1 MQVARMPD
9 IATSNPTGRKLIRC
23 AIYTRK
29 SHEEGLEQEFN
40 SLDAQREAAEAYIE
54 SQRMQGWRALPDP
67 YDDGGFSGSNMERP
81 GLQRLLADVDAGK
94 VDVIVVYKIDRLS
107 RSLLDFMKMIE
118 RFNEKGVSFVSVT
131 QHFNTTDPTGRMFLS
146 ILITFAQYERE
157 VIAERIRDKVAAA
170 KRRGKYCGGPAILGY
185 DVDRERKKLLV
196 NLAEAPRVQ
205 HIFRRF
211 TQLASAKSLAAEL
224 NEQGYRTK
232 SWTTKKGKHRSGSPW
247 NTGHIYRLLGN
258 RLYRGEVV
266 HKGKVYPGEHEA
278 IVSEGLWSRVQ
289 EVLSENTRTK
299 QTKARTKIISP
310 LEGVLRCG
318 HCDGAMGL
326 TYTQK
331 GARRYTYYH
340 CAKDAKRAVSRCPLK
355 RVPAGDIEKVVLEQL
370 SAVFRTPTL
379 VSQTCFAAKG
389 MEGAERERLL
399 TQKQQLVDDLLKVR
413 ALALEEVS
421 PEGNGSDPGAALAE
435 LNQEAVTLSRQLTDV
450 SARAQ
455 AFEADPIAERE
466 VSEAFQSVET
476 FWEDLFPLERNR
488 LIRLLVEKVEL
499 RETGIDME
507 LKTEGMTSL
516 IIELSG
522 LASEARER
530 SQVP

>member
-9 IATSNPTGRKLIRC
+9 IATNNPAGRKLIRC

-54 SQRMQGWRALPDP
+54 SQRMQGWRAPSDQ

-81 GLQRLLADVDAGK
+81 GLQRLLADMDAGK

-118 RFNEKGVSFVSVT
+118 RFNEKGISFVSVT

-196 NLAEAPRVQ
+196 NPAEAPLVQ
-205 HIFRRF
+205 HIFQRF
-211 TQLASAKSLAAEL
+211 TQLASAKSLAAKL

-258 RLYRGEVV
+258 RPLQGRGGPQGEGLSRRARGHRLQGTVV
-266 HKGKVYPGEHEA
+266 ASPGGSLGEHPGQADE
-278 IVSEGLWSRVQ
+278 SQNEDHL
-289 EVLSENTRTK
+289 T
-299 QTKARTKIISP
+299 ARGGAP
-310 LEGVLRCG
+310 LR
-318 HCDGAMGL
+318 
-326 TYTQK
+326 
-331 GARRYTYYH
+331 
-340 CAKDAKRAVSRCPLK
+340 PL
-355 RVPAGDIEKVVLEQL
+355 
-370 SAVFRTPTL
+370 
-379 VSQTCFAAKG
+379 
-389 MEGAERERLL
+389 
-399 TQKQQLVDDLLKVR
+399 
-413 ALALEEVS
+413 
-421 PEGNGSDPGAALAE
+421 
-435 LNQEAVTLSRQLTDV
+435 
-450 SARAQ
+450 
-455 AFEADPIAERE
+455 
-466 VSEAFQSVET
+466 
-476 FWEDLFPLERNR
+476 
-488 LIRLLVEKVEL
+488 
-499 RETGIDME
+499 
-507 LKTEGMTSL
+507 
-516 IIELSG
+516 
-522 LASEARER
+522 
-530 SQVP
+530 

>member
-1 MQVARMPD
+1 MADVT
-9 IATSNPTGRKLIRC
+9 TSNPTGGKLIRC

-40 SLDAQREAAEAYIE
+40 SMDAQREAAEAYIE

-118 RFNEKGVSFVSVT
+118 RFNEKGISFVSVT

-185 DVDRERKKLLV
+185 DVDREKKKLLV
-196 NLAEAPRVQ
+196 NPEEAPLVQ

-211 TQLASAKSLAAEL
+211 TQLASARAVAAEL
-224 NEQGYRTK
+224 NRQGYRTK
-232 SWTTKKGKHRSGSPW
+232 SWTTKKGKHRSGRPW

-278 IVSEGLWSRVQ
+278 IVSKGLWEKVQ
-289 EVLSENTRTK
+289 AVLSENTRAK

-310 LEGVLRCG
+310 LEGVVRCG

-331 GARRYTYYH
+331 GPRRYTYYH
-340 CAKDAKRAVSRCPLK
+340 CAKDAKRAVSCCPLK

-389 MEGAERERLL
+389 MEEAERERLL
-399 TQKQQLVDDLLKVR
+399 KHKERLEDDLLKVR
-413 ALALEEVS
+413 QRAFEEVS
-421 PEGNGSDPGAALAE
+421 PGGNGPDPGAALAE
-435 LNQEAVTLSRQLTDV
+435 LNQEAVILSRQLTDV
-450 SARAQ
+450 AVRAQ

-466 VSEAFQSVET
+466 VLEAFQSVET
-476 FWEDLFPLERNR
+476 FWDDLFPLERNR

-507 LKTEGMTSL
+507 LKTEGMASL

-522 LASEARER
+522 LASEAGER
-530 SQVP
+530 SQAQ

>member
-1 MQVARMPD
+1 MPD
-9 IATSNPTGRKLIRC
+9 IATNNPARRKLIRC

-29 SHEEGLEQEFN
+29 SHEEGLNQEFN

-67 YDDGGFSGSNMERP
+67 YDDGGFSGSNMDRP
-81 GLQRLLADVDAGK
+81 GLQRLLADVDGGK
-94 VDVIVVYKIDRLS
+94 VDVIVVYEIDRLS

-118 RFNEKGVSFVSVT
+118 RFNEKGISFVSVT
-131 QHFNTTDPTGRMFLS
+131 QHFNTTDPTGRNFLS
-146 ILITFAQYERE
+146 ILIAFAQYERE

-170 KRRGKYCGGPAILGY
+170 KRRG
-185 DVDRERKKLLV
+185 
-196 NLAEAPRVQ
+196 
-205 HIFRRF
+205 
-211 TQLASAKSLAAEL
+211 
-224 NEQGYRTK
+224 
-232 SWTTKKGKHRSGSPW
+232 
-247 NTGHIYRLLGN
+247 N
-258 RLYRGEVV
+258 RLYKGEVV
-266 HKGKVYPGEHEA
+266 HKGKVYPGEQES

-289 EVLSENTRTK
+289 EVLSENTRAK

-379 VSQTCFAAKG
+379 VSQTYFAAKG

-399 TQKQQLVDDLLKVR
+399 KHKERLEDELLKVR
-413 ALALEEVS
+413 QRAFEEVS
-421 PEGNGSDPGAALAE
+421 PDGNGPDPGTALAE

-450 SARAQ
+450 AARAQ
-455 AFEADPIAERE
+455 AFEADPVAEWE

-488 LIRLLVEKVEL
+488 LIRLLVEKVEF
-499 RETGIDME
+499 RETGIDIE
-507 LKTEGMTSL
+507 LKTEGTTGL

-530 SQVP
+530 SQAQ

>member
-1 MQVARMPD
+1 MLE
-9 IATSNPTGRKLIRC
+9 TGQRNSTEKKLIRC

-54 SQRMQGWRALPDP
+54 SQRMQGWQALPDR
-67 YDDGGFSGSNMERP
+67 YDDGGFSGGNMERP
-81 GLQRLLADVDAGK
+81 GLQRLLADLEAGK

-118 RFNEKGVSFVSVT
+118 RFNQRGVSFVSVT
-131 QHFNTTDPTGRMFLS
+131 QHFNTTDPTGRMFLG

-157 VIAERIRDKVAAA
+157 VIAERIRDKVAAT

-185 DVDRERKKLLV
+185 DVDREQKKLLV
-196 NLAEAPRVQ
+196 NPEEARLVK

-211 TQLASAKSLAAEL
+211 TQLASAKSLGAEL

-232 SWTTKKGKHRSGSPW
+232 SWTTKKGKRREGRSW
-247 NTGHIYRLLGN
+247 NTGHLYRLLNN
-258 RLYRGEVV
+258 RTYLGEVV
-266 HKGKVYPGEHEA
+266 HKGKSYPGEHEA
-278 IVSEGLWSRVQ
+278 IVSTALWEKVQ
-289 EVLSENTRTK
+289 GILSENTRAK
-299 QTKARTKIISP
+299 QTKAKTKNISP
-310 LEGVLRCG
+310 LQGVVRCG

-331 GARRYTYYH
+331 GVRRYTYYL
-340 CAKDAKRAVSRCPLK
+340 CAKDAKRAVSRCRLK

-370 SAVFRTPTL
+370 GAVFRTPTL
-379 VSQTCFAAKG
+379 ISQTYFAAKG
-389 MEGAERERLL
+389 MGEAERERLL
-399 TQKQQLVDDLLKVR
+399 KQKEQLENALLKVR
-413 ALALEEVS
+413 ERALEEAALD
-421 PEGNGSDPGAALAE
+421 GNGSDPAPSLVE

-450 SARAQ
+450 SSKAQ
-455 AFEADPIAERE
+455 VFHRDPVTAAE
-466 VSEAFQSVET
+466 VSQAFQSVET

-488 LIRLLVEKVEL
+488 LVQLLVEKVEI

-507 LKTEGMTSL
+507 LKTQGLTNL

-522 LASEARER
+522 LTCDAKER
-530 SQVP
+530 SHDR

>member
-1 MQVARMPD
+1 MPD
-9 IATSNPTGRKLIRC
+9 IATNNPAGRKLIRC

-118 RFNEKGVSFVSVT
+118 RFNEKGISFVSVT

-196 NLAEAPRVQ
+196 NPEEAPLVQ
-205 HIFRRF
+205 HIFQRF

-232 SWTTKKGKHRSGSPW
+232 SWTTKKGKHRSGRPW

-258 RLYRGEVV
+258 HLYRGEVV

-278 IVSEGLWSRVQ
+278 IVSKRLWSRVQ
-289 EVLSENTRTK
+289 EVLSENTRAK

-310 LEGVLRCG
+310 LQGVVRCG

-331 GARRYTYYH
+331 GPAALHLLSLREGRQTGGQPLPAQARPGGGHRKGGAGAVE
-340 CAKDAKRAVSRCPLK
+340 CGLPNPDAGVPNLLRRQGDGRSREGTAAEAQRA
-355 RVPAGDIEKVVLEQL
+355 AGR
-370 SAVFRTPTL
+370 RTP
-379 VSQTCFAAKG
+379 QGPAAG
-389 MEGAERERLL
+389 
-399 TQKQQLVDDLLKVR
+399 T
-413 ALALEEVS
+413 
-421 PEGNGSDPGAALAE
+421 
-435 LNQEAVTLSRQLTDV
+435 
-450 SARAQ
+450 
-455 AFEADPIAERE
+455 
-466 VSEAFQSVET
+466 
-476 FWEDLFPLERNR
+476 
-488 LIRLLVEKVEL
+488 
-499 RETGIDME
+499 
-507 LKTEGMTSL
+507 
-516 IIELSG
+516 
-522 LASEARER
+522 
-530 SQVP
+530 

>member
-1 MQVARMPD
+1 MPD
-9 IATSNPTGRKLIRC
+9 TGTNNSTETKLIHC

-40 SLDAQREAAEAYIE
+40 SLDAQRESAEAYIE
-54 SQRMQGWRALPDP
+54 SQRMQGWRALPDR
-67 YDDGGFSGSNMERP
+67 YDDGGFSGGNMERP

-118 RFNEKGVSFVSVT
+118 RFNQTSVSFVSVT
-131 QHFNTTDPTGRMFLS
+131 QHFNTTDPTGRMFLG

-170 KRRGKYCGGPAILGY
+170 ERRGKYCGGPAILGY
-185 DVDRERKKLLV
+185 DVDREKKKLLV
-196 NLAEAPRVQ
+196 NPEEAPLIQ
-205 HIFRRF
+205 HIFGRF

-224 NEQGYRTK
+224 NEQGYSTK
-232 SWTTKKGKHRSGSPW
+232 SWTTKKGKHRPGSPW

-258 RLYRGEVV
+258 RTYRGEVV
-266 HKGKVYPGEHEA
+266 HKGKSYPGEHEA
-278 IVSEGLWSRVQ
+278 IVSKGLWEKVQ
-289 EVLSENTRTK
+289 AVLSENTRAK

-310 LEGVLRCG
+310 LQGVVRCG

-331 GARRYTYYH
+331 GPRRYSYYH
-340 CAKDAKRAVSRCPLK
+340 CAKDAKRAVSRCQLK
-355 RVPAGDIEKVVLEQL
+355 RVPAGDIETVVLEQL

-379 VSQTCFAAKG
+379 VSQTYFAAKG
-389 MEGAERERLL
+389 MEEAERERLL
-399 TQKQQLVDDLLKVR
+399 KQKDQLEGNLLKVR
-413 ALALEEVS
+413 ERALEEMT
-421 PEGNGSDPGAALAE
+421 PDGNGSDPGPTLVD

-450 SARAQ
+450 SARVQ
-455 AFEADPIAERE
+455 AFESDPVAERE

-476 FWEDLFPLERNR
+476 FWKDLFPLERNR
-488 LIRLLVEKVEL
+488 LIRLLVEKVEI

-507 LKTEGMTSL
+507 LKTQGLTSL
-516 IIELSG
+516 IVELSG
-522 LASEARER
+522 LATEARER
-530 SQVP
+530 SQVR

>member
-1 MQVARMPD
+1 MPD
-9 IATSNPTGRKLIRC
+9 TGTNNPTGKKLIRC

-40 SLDAQREAAEAYIE
+40 SLDAQRESAEAYIE
-54 SQRMQGWRALPDP
+54 SQRMQGWRALPDR
-67 YDDGGFSGSNMERP
+67 YDDGGFSGGNMERP
-81 GLQRLLADVDAGK
+81 GVQRLLADAEAGK

-118 RFNEKGVSFVSVT
+118 RFNQTGVSFVSVT
-131 QHFNTTDPTGRMFLS
+131 QHFNTTDPTGRMFLG

-185 DVDRERKKLLV
+185 DVDREQKKLLV
-196 NLAEAPRVQ
+196 NPEEARLVQ

-232 SWTTKKGKHRSGSPW
+232 SWTTKKGKHRPGSPW
-247 NTGHIYRLLGN
+247 NTGHVYRLLGN
-258 RLYRGEVV
+258 RTYRGEVV
-266 HKGKVYPGEHEA
+266 HKGKDYPGEHEA
-278 IVSEGLWSRVQ
+278 IVSKGLWEKVQ
-289 EVLSENTRTK
+289 AALSENTRAK
-299 QTKARTKIISP
+299 QAKAKTKIISP
-310 LEGVLRCG
+310 LQGVVRCG

-331 GARRYTYYH
+331 GPRRYTYYH
-340 CAKDAKRAVSRCPLK
+340 CARDAKRAVSRCQLK

-370 SAVFRTPTL
+370 SAVFRTPTM
-379 VSQTCFAAKG
+379 VSQTYFAAKG
-389 MEGAERERLL
+389 MEDDERERLL
-399 TQKQQLVDDLLKVR
+399 TQKQQLEDDLLKVR
-413 ALALEEVS
+413 ERALEEVS
-421 PEGNGSDPGAALAE
+421 PEGNGSDPGSTLAD
-435 LNQEAVTLSRQLTDV
+435 LNQEAVTLSRSLTEVAV
-450 SARAQ
+450 SARA
-455 AFEADPIAERE
+455 FEAHPVQERD
-466 VSEAFQSVET
+466 VAEAFQSVET

-507 LKTEGMTSL
+507 LKTQGLTGL

-522 LASEARER
+522 LAEEARNR
-530 SQVP
+530 SQVR

>member
-1 MQVARMPD
+1 MLE
-9 IATSNPTGRKLIRC
+9 TGRRNSAEKKPITC

-54 SQRMQGWRALPDP
+54 SQRMQGWQALPDR
-67 YDDGGFSGSNMERP
+67 YDDGGFSGGNMERP

-118 RFNEKGVSFVSVT
+118 RFNQKGVSFVSVT
-131 QHFNTTDPTGRMFLS
+131 QQFNTTDPTGRMFLG

-185 DVDRERKKLLV
+185 DVDREQKKLLV
-196 NLAEAPRVQ
+196 NPEESRLVQ

-211 TQLASAKSLAAEL
+211 TQLASARRVAMEL

-232 SWTTKKGKHRSGSPW
+232 SWTTKKGKHREGSPW

-258 RLYRGEVV
+258 HIYRGEVV
-266 HKGKVYPGEHEA
+266 HKGKSYRGEHEA
-278 IVSEGLWSRVQ
+278 IVSKALWEKVQ
-289 EVLSENTRTK
+289 GILSENTRAK
-299 QTKARTKIISP
+299 QTKARTKNISA
-310 LEGVLRCG
+310 LQGVVRCG
-318 HCDGAMGL
+318 HCDSAMGM

-331 GARRYTYYH
+331 GPRRYTYYL
-340 CAKDAKRAVSRCPLK
+340 CAQDAKRANSRCRLK

-370 SAVFRTPTL
+370 SAVFRTSTL
-379 VSQTCFAAKG
+379 VSQTYFAAKKL
-389 MEGAERERLL
+389 EEAERERLL
-399 TQKQQLVDDLLKVR
+399 KQKEQLESGLLKLHR
-413 ALALEEVS
+413 RALEEMS
-421 PEGNGSDPGAALAE
+421 PENNGSDPGLTLAD
-435 LNQEAVTLSRQLTDV
+435 LNQETVTLSRQLAGV
-450 SARAQ
+450 SARAKT
-455 AFEADPIAERE
+455 FEGDPVTEVE

-476 FWEDLFPLERNR
+476 FWDDLFPLERNR
-488 LIRLLVEKVEL
+488 LVRLLVEKVEI
-499 RETGIDME
+499 RESGIDLE
-507 LKTEGMTSL
+507 LKTQGLTNL
-516 IIELSG
+516 IVELNG
-522 LASEARER
+522 LACDVEER
-530 SQVP
+530 S

>member
-1 MQVARMPD
+1 MPD
-9 IATSNPTGRKLIRC
+9 TATNNATETKLINC

-40 SLDAQREAAEAYIE
+40 SLDAQRESAEAYIE
-54 SQRMQGWRALPDP
+54 SQRLQGWRALPDR
-67 YDDGGFSGSNMERP
+67 YDDGGFSGGTMERP
-81 GLQRLLADVDAGK
+81 GLQRLLADIDAGK

-131 QHFNTTDPTGRMFLS
+131 QHFNTTDPTGRMFLG

-185 DVDRERKKLLV
+185 DVDREQKKLLV
-196 NLAEAPRVQ
+196 NREESQLIK

-211 TQLASAKSLAAEL
+211 THLASAKSLAAEL
-224 NEQGYRTK
+224 NEQGYHTK
-232 SWTTKKGKHRSGSPW
+232 SWTTKKGKHRPGSPW

-258 RLYRGEVV
+258 RIYMGEVV
-266 HKGKVYPGEHEA
+266 HKEKVYPGEHEA
-278 IVSEGLWSRVQ
+278 IVSKGLWQKVQ
-289 EVLSENTRTK
+289 AILSENTRAK
-299 QTKARTKIISP
+299 RTKARTKIISP
-310 LEGVLRCG
+310 LQGVVRCG

-331 GARRYTYYH
+331 GPRRYTYYH

-379 VSQTCFAAKG
+379 VSQTYFAAKG
-389 MEGAERERLL
+389 MEEAERERLL
-399 TQKQQLVDDLLKVR
+399 KQKDQLEDDLRKVR
-413 ALALEEVS
+413 ERALEEMT
-421 PEGNGSDPGAALAE
+421 PDGNGSDTGPRLTA
-435 LNQEAVTLSRQLTDV
+435 LNQDAVTLGRQLMDV
-450 SARAQ
+450 SARAG
-455 AFEADPIAERE
+455 AFESAPVAARE
-466 VSEAFQSVET
+466 VAEAFQSVET

-507 LKTEGMTSL
+507 LKTQGLTSL
-516 IIELSG
+516 VLELHG
-522 LASEARER
+522 LASEAAER
-530 SQVP
+530 SNGR

>member
-1 MQVARMPD
+1 MPD
-9 IATSNPTGRKLIRC
+9 TGTNNPTGTKFINC

-40 SLDAQREAAEAYIE
+40 SLDAQREAAEAYVE
-54 SQRMQGWRALPDP
+54 SQRLRGWRALPDR
-67 YDDGGFSGSNMERP
+67 YDDGGFSGGDMERP
-81 GLQRLLADVDAGK
+81 GLQRLLTDVNAGK

-118 RFNEKGVSFVSVT
+118 RFNQTGVSFVSVT
-131 QHFNTTDPTGRMFLS
+131 QHFNTTDPAGRMFLG

-185 DVDRERKKLLV
+185 DVDREQKKLRV
-196 NLAEAPRVQ
+196 NAEEAPLVQ

-211 TQLASAKSLAAEL
+211 TQLGSAKSLAAEL

-232 SWTTKKGKHRSGSPW
+232 SWTTKKGRHRPGSPW

-258 RLYRGEVV
+258 RTYMGEVV
-266 HKGKVYPGEHEA
+266 HKGKGYPGEQEA
-278 IVSEGLWSRVQ
+278 IVSKGLWEKVQ
-289 EVLSENTRTK
+289 AVLSENTRAR
-299 QTKARTKIISP
+299 QTKAKTKLISP
-310 LEGVLRCG
+310 LQGVVRCG

-331 GARRYTYYH
+331 GPRRYTYYH
-340 CAKDAKRAVSRCPLK
+340 CAKDAKRAVSRCRLK

-379 VSQTCFAAKG
+379 VSRTYFAAKG
-389 MEGAERERLL
+389 MEEHAHRKLRERA
-399 TQKQQLVDDLLKVR
+399 LKE
-413 ALALEEVS
+413 AE
-421 PEGNGSDPGAALAE
+421 PNGNGSDPGAALVE

-450 SARAQ
+450 SARVR
-455 AFEADPIAERE
+455 AFEADPVAERE
-466 VSEAFQSVET
+466 VAEAFQSVET
-476 FWEDLFPLERNR
+476 FWDDLFPLERNR
-488 LIRLLVEKVEL
+488 LIRLLVEKVEI

-507 LKTEGMTSL
+507 LKTRGLSSL

-530 SQVP
+530 SNGR